1 MQIKISVIIPAYN
14 AAKYLEQTLLSVFS
28 QTYTNFEV
36 IVVNDGSTDETETL
50 LLNQQKHEPR
60 LKIISQTNQ
69 GISAARNAG
78 IDHATGDFIAFIDSD
93 DNWDAS
99 FLAKMIARQQQTHGD
114 VIYTGNIDCSSK
126 GHRQRI
132 SDFREN
138 ANLAGYLT
146 QQSLLHIGCLL
157 IRKSFLYK
165 NKLRF
170 NTELK
175 TGEDIVF
182 ICSLYCL
189 TTAFSVPEYLYL
201 YIHRDDSI
209 SRKPWTKQ
217 DYLNDLNAWQ
227 QLEMIINRSYQASDR
242 NEICQLIESKVV
254 YYKLRLLWLLLL
266 SARYDEVKLL
276 LDKGFLT
283 YTEKNLTYLPAKYAG
298 IRRKIIE
305 SKSPLIWCIAKA
317 IHRKKV
323 NLI

>member
-1 MQIKISVIIPAYN
+1 MPMKVSIIIPTYN

-28 QTYTNFEV
+28 QTYTKFEV

-50 LLNQQKHEPR
+50 LLNQQKRELR

-78 IDHATGDFIAFIDSD
+78 IDNATGDFIAFIDSD

-99 FLAKMIARQQQTHGD
+99 FLTKMIARQQQTDGD
-114 VIYTGNIDCSSK
+114 VIYTGNIDCSNK

-157 IRKSFLYK
+157 IRKSFLDK

-189 TTAFSVPEYLYL
+189 TTAFSVPEYLYQ
-201 YIHRDDSI
+201 YTHREDSI
-209 SRKPWTKQ
+209 SHKPWSKQ
-217 DYLNDLNAWQ
+217 DYLSDLDAWQ
-227 QLEMIINRSYQASDR
+227 QLEMIINQSYQGDDR
-242 NEICQLIESKVV
+242 NEIYELIQSKVV

-266 SARYDEVKLL
+266 SARYSEVKLL
-276 LDKGFLT
+276 LDEGFLI
-283 YTEKNLTYLPAKYAG
+283 YSESNLAYLPSKYAG

-305 SKSPLIWCIAKA
+305 SKSKIVWRIAKA
-317 IHRKKV
+317 THRKKV